1 MERALG
7 AQVYTQAER
16 AARQPSTAS
25 GPTNTGGAA
34 VPQGTRLSTARTSAQ
49 WQCYTTE
56 RSSQVSSICNKNIY
70 NCYLAFLLHICLKNL
85 RNLILPASIKC
96 KLKAIQQ
103 KSLPI
108 SGTPR
113 GLGEC
118 CIINASKIT
127 FSVQRMAAFF
137 NAGDRAYTR
146 PHLHLHPHTHTR
158 THMPNSSVNGWG
170 KK

>member
-7 AQVYTQAER
+7 AQVYTQAEW
-16 AARQPSTAS
+16 AARQPSAAS
-25 GPTNTGGAA
+25 GSTNTGGTA

-56 RSSQVSSICNKNIY
+56 WSSQVSTIKNTVY
-70 NCYLAFLLHICLKNL
+70 FSRLCHFHICLKNF
-85 RNLILPASIKC
+85 RNLILPTSIKF

-108 SGTPR
+108 SGTPGGGR
-113 GLGEC
+113 EG
-118 CIINASKIT
+118 IINASKIT
-127 FSVQRMAAFF
+127 FSAQRMATFF

-146 PHLHLHPHTHTR
+146 PHVHLHPYTHGRTHSHTHAQ
-158 THMPNSSVNGWG
+158 
-170 KK
+170 